1 MQRDD
6 SMTRH
11 GDPLARIEGMRNIL
25 AFLLVGA
32 FIAALPVFTFITI
45 PKENEQIIT
54 YMVGQ
59 LSGMALTAL
68 GFYFVNKVGQDAIDA
83 TKSENTAKAFEAIT
97 ATAKAGGVEPDVTLK
112 PGETAQAE
120 PDKPEGEA

>member
-1 MQRDD
+1 
-6 SMTRH
+6 MTRH

-68 GFYFVNKVGQDAIDA
+68 GFVKVSKDGQDAIDA

-97 ATAKAGGVEPDVTLK
+97 ATAKASTGTGEPDVTLE
-112 PGETAQAE
+112 PGESKTIAAE
-120 PDKPEGEA
+120 PEGTT